1 MTITS
6 TAPITL
12 TDVMN
17 ELRIVNPGRAYP
29 IALGD
34 ADVRALAGIASG
46 PISLGD
52 LKGKT
57 SYIAPSGV
65 GVNASASFTSG
76 LGAGTASCNPSVTPS
91 GTGTPFTYAWSF
103 TSNPNGC
110 TLGSAASQ
118 TCSVS
123 KAFGF
128 NTSGTANATLQVV
141 ITDTSA
147 ATATVGGITAHL
159 DWAP

>member
-12 TDVMN
+12 ANVMN

-34 ADVRALAGIASG
+34 SDVRALAGIASG
-46 PISLGD
+46 SISLGD
-52 LKGKT
+52 LKGKS
-57 SYIAPSGV
+57 SYIPPSGV
-65 GVNASASFTSG
+65 GINDSRSFTSG

-91 GTGTPFTYAWSF
+91 GTGTPFSYVWSF

-110 TLGSAASQ
+110 SLGGSTTQ
-118 TCSVS
+118 TPTVS
-123 KAFGF
+123 KAFGS
-128 NTSGTANATLQVV
+128 NTSGSANATLQVV